1 MLRAEGEAHAATSS
15 TVCGS
20 QANANTRKNS
30 TPNTQARPSE
40 VERGTFE
47 TNRVYRFT
55 VISHQRPRGDSDY
68 LAARA
73 HVAGLPQ
80 LTVLRRRPRAVPA
93 RTARA
98 QCHKFLRNHAH
109 ARESPNKYRDI
120 LSAHTH
126 TCMWARTRHKA
137 LRLQVDVVLVD

>member
-1 MLRAEGEAHAATSS
+1 MPPPLQQSAAAKPTQ
-15 TVCGS
+15 TQGKI
-20 QANANTRKNS
+20 QHP
-30 TPNTQARPSE
+30 TPRLD
-40 VERGTFE
+40 
-47 TNRVYRFT
+47 
-55 VISHQRPRGDSDY
+55 RPRWSAARLKQIVFTGLQSFHTS
-68 LAARA
+68 ARA
-73 HVAGLPQ
+73 HVAGLPH